1 MRFNDKFSSAVHI
14 SVSCLVVFI
23 LVCSCASQQD
33 RVLFRDGSQDW
44 LSSGESEWMFYDG
57 ELVGIAN
64 DTGGFVMTEDQF
76 SDFVVEL
83 EFFPDETVNS
93 GVFIRCSDIALSA
106 SECYEF
112 NIWDNHPNQESRT
125 GSIVSRSTALSKVN
139 TVDQWNTYKI
149 SCKKGRIRAWI
160 NGTLVADL
168 ENNDL
173 TYGHVGLQAAGKG
186 TIRFR
191 NVRIIEFVD

>member
-1 MRFNDKFSSAVHI
+1 MSFYGKISSEVRLSVYSLAV
-14 SVSCLVVFI
+14 LLI
-23 LVCSCASQQD
+23 LCSCASQQD
-33 RVLFRDGSQDW
+33 RMLFRNGSQDW
-44 LSSGESEWMFYDG
+44 LSSGDSEWMFHDG
-57 ELVGIAN
+57 ELVGIA
-64 DTGGFVMTEDQF
+64 DETGGFVMTEDQF
-76 SDFVVEL
+76 GDFEVEL

-93 GVFIRCSDIALSA
+93 GVFIRCSEIALSA

-125 GSIVSRSTALSKVN
+125 GSIVSRSTAMNKVN

-173 TYGHVGLQAAGKG
+173 TYGHLGLQAAGKG

-191 NVRIIEFVD
+191 NVRIIEFVE